1 MAACRTAVASPSR
14 RATITPFTRVTP
26 ARTSACARRAA
37 RAPSRIAAA
46 ARPTRRSPWRA
57 HWPRRSPR
65 RSASGLRRAA
75 CRSRPTGW
83 SVAPTMKSSSSP
95 AVKSL
100 ARGGAAQH
108 DHLAGEQRA
117 ARLDLG
123 HGAALQPRALE
134 HDGLLRQPF
143 QGRPLGDAHRDID
156 GAMAAALGGP
166 VDLLGRLGGGDGR
179 GARPDLDRH
188 FEGIAVGDPAR
199 GGQMHGLRRFAGLRT
214 EGTKPG
220 RDRVDRGRPA
230 ASGRPAGRRRH
241 GFRRRRAAGG
251 VGLVVIGPPLI
262 EQEPK

>member
-1 MAACRTAVASPSR
+1 MPNSRQTAAAKIGEKADGGMPHRRRLAQQAGHHHAVHQSDAGAHVR
-14 RATITPFTRVTP
+14 LRAL
-26 ARTSACARRAA
+26 RAA
-37 RAPSRIAAA
+37 RAPSRTAAA

-83 SVAPTMKSSSSP
+83 SVAPTMNSSSRP
-95 AVKSL
+95 AGEGL

-117 ARLDLG
+117 AGLDLG

-179 GARPDLDRH
+179 RP
-188 FEGIAVGDPAR
+188 PA
-199 GGQMHGLRRFAGLRT
+199 
-214 EGTKPG
+214 
-220 RDRVDRGRPA
+220 
-230 ASGRPAGRRRH
+230 
-241 GFRRRRAAGG
+241 
-251 VGLVVIGPPLI
+251 PPRS
-262 EQEPK
+262 PS